1 MLPSWVRRAQSDL
14 TMNVDTGL
22 VPRKRRSS
30 HTISEPPAGF
40 RYWPDFITEARA
52 AKLMAEA
59 EALTF
64 APFHMRGVDAK
75 REVVHFGASYG
86 FDDGELASAPPL
98 PPFLVD
104 LFADINQAVQFAPAG
119 AAIAALV
126 TRYRPGAG
134 IGWHRD
140 APPFGAAVVGLS
152 LGAPCEFRLRLEI
165 ARGYDVYRC
174 TLAPCSLYLLAGA
187 ARFRWQHAIPPVAS
201 SRYSI
206 TFRTL
211 RTAAVK

>member
-1 MLPSWVRRAQSDL
+1 MSRAADADE
-14 TMNVDTGL
+14 VAA
-22 VPRKRRSS
+22 PRKRRRS
-30 HTISEPPAGF
+30 HAIAESPPGF
-40 RYWPDFITEARA
+40 RYWPDFISSAQA
-52 AKLMAEA
+52 AKLIAEI
-59 EALTF
+59 ETLPF
-64 APFHMRGVDAK
+64 APFHMRGVDAR

-86 FDDGELASAPPL
+86 FDDGALAPAPPL
-98 PPFLVD
+98 PPFLAD
-104 LFADINQAVQFAPAG
+104 LCADINRAVHFAPAD

-152 LGAPCEFRLRLEI
+152 LAAPCEMRLRLETP
-165 ARGYDVYRC
+165 RGYDLYRH
-174 TLAPCSLYLLAGA
+174 TLAPGSLYLLAGT

-201 SRYSI
+201 LRYSI

-211 RTAAVK
+211 RTGR

>member
-1 MLPSWVRRAQSDL
+1 MTADS
-14 TMNVDTGL
+14 GL
-22 VPRKRRSS
+22 VARKRRKS
-30 HTISEPPAGF
+30 HTLSEPPAGF
-40 RYWPDFITEARA
+40 RYWPDFISDVQA
-52 AKLMAEA
+52 AKLIAEI

-64 APFHMRGVDAK
+64 APFRMRGVDAK
-75 REVVHFGASYG
+75 REVVHFGVSYG
-86 FDDGELASAPPL
+86 FDSGELASAPPL

-104 LFADINQAVQFAPAG
+104 LFADINRAVQFAPPH

-152 LGAPCEFRLRLEI
+152 LGAPCEFRLRLET
-165 ARGYDVYRC
+165 ARGYDVYRR
-174 TLAPCSLYLLAGA
+174 TLASGSLYVLAGA
-187 ARFRWQHAIPPVAS
+187 ARFRWQHAIPPVAGL
-201 SRYSI
+201 RYSI

-211 RTAAVK
+211 RTATAK